1 MFKKILVGACSA
13 LLAFSSGCFAGDN
26 PTFQMHGD
34 WASLKTCVPEGCV
47 WRAVTTGGSESSGVW
62 FFVSYFPNGKSVF
75 TMQMR
80 DVSLE
85 NIRTWKNT
93 NIDYMRAKVRIDN
106 QPYVETTL
114 ERELNREDRILYFSF
129 SKKQFGDDFLR
140 KLMKGNSLRVR
151 LYTDDSNITLKFPL
165 NGATAA
171 INRIQGATLREMD
184 DDGWGDKP
192 SFNNQE
198 IQRY

>member
-1 MFKKILVGACSA
+1 
-13 LLAFSSGCFAGDN
+13 
-26 PTFQMHGD
+26 
-34 WASLKTCVPEGCV
+34 
-47 WRAVTTGGSESSGVW
+47 
-62 FFVSYFPNGKSVF
+62 
-75 TMQMR
+75 MQMR

-85 NIRTWKNT
+85 NIRTWENT

-192 SFNNQE
+192 SSNNQE

>member
-47 WRAVTTGGSESSGVW
+47 WRAVTTGGSESSGMW

-85 NIRTWKNT
+85 NIRTWENT

-192 SFNNQE
+192 SSNNQE

>member
-47 WRAVTTGGSESSGVW
+47 WRAVTTGGSESSGMW

-85 NIRTWKNT
+85 NIRTWENT

-114 ERELNREDRILYFSF
+114 ERELNR
-129 SKKQFGDDFLR
+129 
-140 KLMKGNSLRVR
+140 
-151 LYTDDSNITLKFPL
+151 
-165 NGATAA
+165 
-171 INRIQGATLREMD
+171 
-184 DDGWGDKP
+184 
-192 SFNNQE
+192 
-198 IQRY
+198 